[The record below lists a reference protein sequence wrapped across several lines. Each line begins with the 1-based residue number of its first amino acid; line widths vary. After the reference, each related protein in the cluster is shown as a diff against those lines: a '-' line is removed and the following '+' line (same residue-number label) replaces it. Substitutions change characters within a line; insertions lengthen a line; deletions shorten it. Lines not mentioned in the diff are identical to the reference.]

1 MMGKS
6 FSRTRSDNE
15 GTEEV
20 DQSRRLEVG
29 LVNFDSHKSVSGL
42 GWYEVMEVI
51 GFILMLLYVVWEARK
66 YCTNRSF
73 TESVIRYLPGQNSGS
88 LSTASN
94 IPQIPTDNRCNWI
107 PAPPRLNTQA
117 IEMSPR
123 IQVLQTAT
131 GPVESVG
138 TVPAGDYT
146 TWRGAQ

>member
-1 MMGKS
+1 M
-6 FSRTRSDNE
+6 
-15 GTEEV
+15 

-29 LVNFDSHKSVSGL
+29 LVNFYSHSSVSGL

-51 GFILMLLYVVWEARK
+51 GFILMVLFVVWKAVK

-73 TESVIRYLPGQNSGS
+73 TESIVRYLPGHPSQYVQGQNSGS
-88 LSTASN
+88 LSTTSN

-123 IQVLQTAT
+123 IQTLQDAT
-131 GPVESVG
+131 GPVESVR
-138 TVPAGDYT
+138 TVPTGDYT
-146 TWRGAQ
+146 TWRGPQ